1 MAKSHQLLVSV
12 PSTSSAPIWDI
23 KCSFHSLIVVLIVS
37 LVAGVVYLTGES
49 GKLLFEDNS
58 NSNSNS
64 SMGKENEESLTY
76 SSSNNKCNLFSGKWI
91 FDNESYPLYKEQDCK
106 FMSDQ
111 LACQKFGRKDLNYQ
125 HWRWQPHQCD
135 IPRFNATTL
144 LEKLRNKR
152 LVFVGDSLNRGQWV
166 SMVCLIDTAVHDSSL
181 KSMHYRYNT
190 SLIIFQ
196 VKDYNATIEFYWEP
210 LLVESNSDD
219 PVHHRL
225 PERIVRANSIEKHGS
240 RWTNADF
247 IVFNTYLWWRR
258 PHIKVLWGSF
268 ERSDGI
274 YKEVKMLRSY
284 EMALK
289 AWADWLEIHV
299 NRTKTQ
305 LFFMSMSPVHER
317 DSTKG
322 EFLVLKHGSMSVASY
337 KAKFHALSR
346 YATQLL
352 GTGEERIRLF
362 VKGLKTKLQVISIHM
377 KYVGKSFNEV
387 TDYVK
392 KMEGSDLFG
401 SSYPV
406 SLSSFYKWS
415 FRGFQLLEVMKLLIL
430 PPAVPL
436 MTEDASINGDLGHFK
451 RECPLRHAC
460 NQMQQQTKGVVP
472 TSGGDNGRGRDTA
485 KLTLQLRSIN
495 GRSQF
500 IKFNVS

>member
-12 PSTSSAPIWDI
+12 PAGNAPVWDI
-23 KCSFHSLIVVLIVS
+23 KCSFHSLIVLLIVS

-49 GKLLFEDNS
+49 GRFLFEDN

-64 SMGKENEESLTY
+64 SLARGNHENESL
-76 SSSNNKCNLFSGKWI
+76 SSSNNKCNLFSGKWVY
-91 FDNESYPLYKEQDCK
+91 DNKSYPLYKEQNCK

-135 IPRFNATTL
+135 IPRFNATAL

-166 SMVCLIDTAVHDSSL
+166 SMVCLIDTAVQSSL
-181 KSMHYRYNT
+181 KSMHYRYNA
-190 SLIIFQ
+190 SLIIFK

-299 NRTKTQ
+299 NRTKTK

-317 DSTKG
+317 AEEWGKAKG
-322 EFLVLKHGSMSVASY
+322 ENCYSETEQIQEEGYQGKGSDPKMMKIVESTMHDLEQRGLNV
-337 KAKFHALSR
+337 HLINI
-346 YATQLL
+346 TQLSEYRKE
-352 GTGEERIRLF
+352 GHP
-362 VKGLKTKLQVISIHM
+362 SIYR
-377 KYVGKSFNEV
+377 KQW
-387 TDYVK
+387 DYLTEK
-392 KMEGSDLFG
+392 QIANP
-401 SSYPV
+401 SSYADCIHWCLPGV
-406 SLSSFYKWS
+406 PDVWNE
-415 FRGFQLLEVMKLLIL
+415 LLYAYI
-430 PPAVPL
+430 
-436 MTEDASINGDLGHFK
+436 
-451 RECPLRHAC
+451 
-460 NQMQQQTKGVVP
+460 
-472 TSGGDNGRGRDTA
+472 
-485 KLTLQLRSIN
+485 
-495 GRSQF
+495 
-500 IKFNVS
+500 FNNY

>member
-12 PSTSSAPIWDI
+12 PAGNAPVWDI
-23 KCSFHSLIVVLIVS
+23 KCSFHSLIVLLIVS
-37 LVAGVVYLTGES
+37 LVAGVAYLTGES
-49 GKLLFEDNS
+49 GRFLFADN

-64 SMGKENEESLTY
+64 SLARGNHENESL
-76 SSSNNKCNLFSGKWI
+76 SSSNNKCNLFSGKWVY
-91 FDNESYPLYKEQDCK
+91 DNKSYPLYKEQDCK

-135 IPRFNATTL
+135 IPRFNATAL

-166 SMVCLIDTAVHDSSL
+166 SMVCLIDTAVHSSL
-181 KSMHYRYNT
+181 KSMHYRYNA
-190 SLIIFQ
+190 SLIIFK

-274 YKEVKMLRSY
+274 YKEVEMLRSY

-299 NRTKTQ
+299 NRTKTK

-317 DSTKG
+317 AEEWGKAKG
-322 EFLVLKHGSMSVASY
+322 ENCYSETEQIQEEGYQKGSDPKMMKIVESTMHDLEQRGLNV
-337 KAKFHALSR
+337 HLINI
-346 YATQLL
+346 TQLSEYRKE
-352 GTGEERIRLF
+352 GHP
-362 VKGLKTKLQVISIHM
+362 SIYR
-377 KYVGKSFNEV
+377 KQWDSLTEKQIANP
-387 TDYVK
+387 
-392 KMEGSDLFG
+392 
-401 SSYPV
+401 SSYADCIHWCLPGV
-406 SLSSFYKWS
+406 PDVWNE
-415 FRGFQLLEVMKLLIL
+415 LLYAYIV
-430 PPAVPL
+430 
-436 MTEDASINGDLGHFK
+436 N
-451 RECPLRHAC
+451 
-460 NQMQQQTKGVVP
+460 NY
-472 TSGGDNGRGRDTA
+472 
-485 KLTLQLRSIN
+485 
-495 GRSQF
+495 
-500 IKFNVS
+500 